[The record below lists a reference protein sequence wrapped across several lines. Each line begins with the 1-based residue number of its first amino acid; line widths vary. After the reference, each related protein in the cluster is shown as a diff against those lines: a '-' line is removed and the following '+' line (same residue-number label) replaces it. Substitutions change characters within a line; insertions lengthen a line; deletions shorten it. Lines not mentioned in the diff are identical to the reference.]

1 MFREVQPDEN
11 ISETSK
17 KCCVIRL
24 FNDEHDLGLGVK
36 PLTSDDDLILR

>member
-1 MFREVQPDEN
+1 MFREILPDEN
-11 ISETSK
+11 ISEISK
-17 KCCVIRL
+17 KCCVRL